1 MHAVKLKSYITLVR
15 PFTLLAPFVATL
27 CSIVMSMIVHGE
39 IHRLYHHWGVVL
51 AAAMAMALSQMC
63 GQIIN
68 QAEDPVELDILNG
81 KSHRPIPQNKVTKS
95 RARQLGYTAGIVALA
110 SAFIIDLSFGIG
122 ITLLLFFAIFYS
134 VEPLRIKKRKIVNA
148 LWLGLS
154 RGLLPILASWSLLYS
169 PFEILPIVLSLVLFF
184 WVTGFQITKDFPDI
198 PGDRQFGILTIPVVY
213 GIDHAKRFMHW
224 MNGLAFGTLL
234 MALITRIL
242 PVSFV
247 IALVLFPVS
256 VFVIHGIHGNPE
268 KHRAVE
274 NTPEWMFFY
283 IGLAFHYVLFT
294 IALVIR

>member
-1 MHAVKLKSYITLVR
+1 MYAVKLKSYITLIR

-39 IHRLYHHWGVVL
+39 VHSLNHNWDIVL
-51 AAAMAMALSQMC
+51 AAAITMALAQMC

-81 KSHRPIPQNKVTKS
+81 KSHRPIPQNKITKS
-95 RARQLGYTAGIVALA
+95 RARGLGYTAGIVALA
-110 SAFIIDLSFGIG
+110 CACIIDLSFGIG
-122 ITLLLFFAIFYS
+122 ITVLLIFAIFYS
-134 VEPLRIKKRKIVNA
+134 IEPIRIKKRKIVNT

-154 RGLLPILASWSLLYS
+154 RGFLPLLVSWSLLYS
-169 PFEILPIVLSLVLFF
+169 PFENLPVILSLMLFF

-198 PGDRQFGILTIPVVY
+198 QGDRQFAVLTFPVVY
-213 GIDHAKRFMHW
+213 GIENTKKFMHW
-224 MNGLAFGTLL
+224 MNGLAFGTLII
-234 MALITRIL
+234 ALLTRIL
-242 PVSFV
+242 PVSFLIV
-247 IALVLFPVS
+247 LILFPVS
-256 VFVIHGIHGNPE
+256 AFVIHGIRGNPE
-268 KHRAVE
+268 KGRTVE